1 MVKPNASSSNSESL
15 RDDWDTYWAGR
26 THVRAERSIYDV
38 GAQFYRR
45 YLIEPLL
52 TAVMTH
58 EFEVGAKLL
67 HAGCGG
73 GEVDKRVVSD
83 FQVTALDISPNA
95 LELYRS
101 RHPGVDAVMMN
112 VFDLSALSERFDG
125 VYNLGVM
132 EHFSPQEIVDIL
144 KQFNTVLKPGGKL
157 VLLWPP
163 VYGLSVIALHGIH
176 FLLNKVLRRDI
187 QLHPPEPTKVSSRRQ
202 VASYL
207 DAAGFRLRSMQFGP
221 RDAFTYVVIVA
232 DRVAD

>member
-1 MVKPNASSSNSESL
+1 MEKSSILSSNSESL
-15 RDDWDTYWAGR
+15 RDEWDTYWAGR
-26 THVRAERSIYDV
+26 RHDRAERSIYDI

-52 TAVMTH
+52 TSVLTR
-58 EFEVGAKLL
+58 EFKPGSKLL

-83 FQVTALDISPNA
+83 FKVTALDISPNA
-95 LELYRS
+95 LDLYRS
-101 RHPGVDAVMMN
+101 RHPSVEAIIKN
-112 VFDLSALSERFDG
+112 IFDLSDLSARFDG

-132 EHFSPQEIVDIL
+132 EHFSPQQIVEIL
-144 KQFNTVLKPGGKL
+144 KQFNDVLKPGGKV

-176 FLLNKVLRRDI
+176 FVLNKLLRRDI
-187 QLHPPEPTKVSSRRQ
+187 QLHPLEPTKVSSRRQ
-202 VASYL
+202 IASYL

-221 RDAFTYVVIVA
+221 RDAFTYVVVVA
-232 DRVAD
+232 DKV

>member
-1 MVKPNASSSNSESL
+1 M
-15 RDDWDTYWAGR
+15 
-26 THVRAERSIYDV
+26 YDV

-52 TAVMTH
+52 TSVLAR
-58 EFEVGAKLL
+58 EFEPGTKLL

-101 RHPGVDAVMMN
+101 RHPDVDAIIKN
-112 VFDLSALSERFDG
+112 IFDLSDLSTRFDG
-125 VYNLGVM
+125 IYNLGVM
-132 EHFSPQEIVDIL
+132 EHFSPQEITEIL
-144 KQFNTVLKPGGKL
+144 KQFNRVLKRDGKV

-176 FLLNKVLRRDI
+176 FVLNKVLRRDI

-202 VASYL
+202 IASFL

-221 RDAFTYVVIVA
+221 RDAFTYVVVVA
-232 DRVAD
+232 DKV

>member
-1 MVKPNASSSNSESL
+1 MEKSSVLSSNSESL
-15 RDDWDTYWAGR
+15 RDEWDTYWAGR
-26 THVRAERSIYDV
+26 RHVRAERSMYDV

-52 TAVMTH
+52 TSVLAR
-58 EFEVGAKLL
+58 EFEPGTKLL

-101 RHPGVDAVMMN
+101 RHPDVDAIIKN
-112 VFDLSALSERFDG
+112 IFDLSDLSARFDG
-125 VYNLGVM
+125 IYNLGVM
-132 EHFSPQEIVDIL
+132 EHFSPQEITEIL
-144 KQFNTVLKPGGKL
+144 KQFNRVLKRDGKV

-176 FLLNKVLRRDI
+176 FVLNKVLRRDI

-202 VASYL
+202 IASFL

-221 RDAFTYVVIVA
+221 RDAFTYVVVVA
-232 DRVAD
+232 DKV

>member
-1 MVKPNASSSNSESL
+1 MEKSSILSSDSESL
-15 RDDWDTYWAGR
+15 RDEWDAYWAGR
-26 THVRAERSIYDV
+26 RHVRAERSMYDV

-52 TAVMTH
+52 TSVLTR
-58 EFEVGAKLL
+58 EFKPGTKLL

-73 GEVDKRVVSD
+73 GEVDRRVVSD

-101 RHPGVDAVMMN
+101 RHPGVEAVIKN
-112 VFDLSALSERFDG
+112 IFDLSDLSARFDG
-125 VYNLGVM
+125 IYNLGVM
-132 EHFSPQEIVDIL
+132 EHFSPQEIIEIL
-144 KQFNTVLKPGGKL
+144 KQFNNVLIPGGKV

-176 FLLNKVLRRDI
+176 FVLNKMLRRDI

-202 VASYL
+202 IRSYL
-207 DAAGFRLRSMQFGP
+207 DAAGFHLRSMQFGP
-221 RDAFTYVVIVA
+221 QDAFTYVVVVA
-232 DRVAD
+232 DKV

>member
-1 MVKPNASSSNSESL
+1 M
-15 RDDWDTYWAGR
+15 
-26 THVRAERSIYDV
+26 YDI

-52 TAVMTH
+52 TSVLTR
-58 EFEVGAKLL
+58 EFKPGTKLL

-73 GEVDKRVVSD
+73 GEVDRRVVSD

-101 RHPGVDAVMMN
+101 RHPGVEAVIKN
-112 VFDLSALSERFDG
+112 IFDLSDLSARFDG
-125 VYNLGVM
+125 IYNLGVM
-132 EHFSPQEIVDIL
+132 EHFSPQEIIEIL
-144 KQFNTVLKPGGKL
+144 KQFNNVLIPGGKV

-176 FLLNKVLRRDI
+176 FVLNKMLRRDI

-202 VASYL
+202 IRSYL
-207 DAAGFRLRSMQFGP
+207 DAAGFHLRSMQFGP
-221 RDAFTYVVIVA
+221 QDAFTYVVVVA
-232 DRVAD
+232 DKV

>member
-1 MVKPNASSSNSESL
+1 MEKSSVLSSNSKSL
-15 RDDWDTYWAGR
+15 RDEWDTYWAGR
-26 THVRAERSIYDV
+26 RHARAERSMYDV

-52 TAVMTH
+52 TSVLAR
-58 EFEVGAKLL
+58 EFEPGTKLL

-101 RHPGVDAVMMN
+101 RHPDVDAIIKN
-112 VFDLSALSERFDG
+112 IFDLSDLSTEFDG
-125 VYNLGVM
+125 IYNLGVM
-132 EHFSPQEIVDIL
+132 EHFSPQEITEIL
-144 KQFNTVLKPGGKL
+144 KQFNRVLKRDGKV

-163 VYGLSVIALHGIH
+163 VYGLSVIALHGMT
-176 FLLNKVLRRDI
+176 FVLNKVLRRDI

-202 VASYL
+202 IASFL

-221 RDAFTYVVIVA
+221 RDAFTYVVVVA
-232 DRVAD
+232 DKV

>member
-1 MVKPNASSSNSESL
+1 MEKPSALSSDSDSL
-15 RDDWDTYWAGR
+15 RDEWDTYWAGR
-26 THVRAERSIYDV
+26 RHVRTERKFFDV

-52 TAVMTH
+52 TSVITR

-73 GEVDKRVVSD
+73 GEVDKKVVSD

-95 LELYRS
+95 LDLYRS
-101 RHPGVDAVMMN
+101 RHPGVEAIIKN
-112 VFDLSALSERFDG
+112 IFDLSELSDRFDG

-132 EHFSPQEIVDIL
+132 EHFSPQEIIEIL
-144 KQFNTVLKPGGKL
+144 GQFNNVLKPGGKI

-176 FLLNKVLRRDI
+176 FILNKLMRRDI

-202 VASYL
+202 VISYL

-232 DRVAD
+232 DKK

>member
-1 MVKPNASSSNSESL
+1 MQKPSTLNSDSL

-26 THVRAERSIYDV
+26 RHVRAERSIYDV

-52 TAVMTH
+52 TSAITR
-58 EFEVGAKLL
+58 EFEAGAKLL

-73 GEVDKRVVSD
+73 GEVDKKVVSD

-101 RHPGVDAVMMN
+101 RHPGVEAVIKN
-112 VFDLSALSERFDG
+112 IFDLSSLSERFDG

-132 EHFSPQEIVDIL
+132 EHFSPEEIIEIL
-144 KQFNTVLKPGGKL
+144 KQFNNVLKPGGKV

-163 VYGLSVIALHGIH
+163 IYGLSVIALHGIH
-176 FLLNKVLRRDI
+176 FILNRILRRNI
-187 QLHPPEPTKVSSRRQ
+187 QLHPPEPTKVSSRKQITR
-202 VASYL
+202 YL
-207 DAAGFRLRSMQFGP
+207 EAAGFRLRSMQFGP
-221 RDAFTYVVIVA
+221 RDAFTYVVITA
-232 DRVAD
+232 DKI